1 MERNRSNEKKQ
12 NKTRTTTRAPSGAA
26 VLQESVTHA
35 IEVAL
40 FQEWAQRGYAALS
53 MEAIAKR
60 AKVGKAAI
68 YRRWSS
74 KLGLVSDVLTRV
86 GSDVTICP
94 DTGDLHSDI
103 RLLLLQLRRLL
114 RHPLVARI
122 LPDLHAEMPRTPELA
137 HAIRTQLQTY
147 RRDKAETVLQSAIKR
162 GELAEN
168 LDCDLAIDML
178 GSMIYWRLIITKQRS
193 NKAYIE
199 ELTSF
204 VVGSLKSVSGKRGTG
219 M

>member
-1 MERNRSNEKKQ
+1 MERNRSVEKEQHKAQ
-12 NKTRTTTRAPSGAA
+12 SATPAPTRAPSGAA
-26 VLQESVTHA
+26 VLQASVTHA
-35 IEVAL
+35 IEKAL

-60 AKVGKAAI
+60 AGVGKAAI

-74 KLGLVSDVLTRV
+74 KLMLVSDVLTRV
-86 GSDVTICP
+86 GSDVTVCP
-94 DTGDLHSDI
+94 DTGDLHNDI
-103 RLLLLQLRRLL
+103 RQLLLQLRRLL
-114 RHPLVARI
+114 RHPLITRI

-147 RRDKAETVLQSAIKR
+147 RRDKAESVLRTAIKR
-162 GELAEN
+162 GELSEN
-168 LDCDLAIDML
+168 LNLDLAIDML
-178 GSMIYWRLIITKQRS
+178 GSMIYWRLIITRQRS

-204 VVGSLKSVSGKRGTG
+204 VVSSLKSVSG
-219 M
+219 

>member
-1 MERNRSNEKKQ
+1 MERNRSNEKTQ
-12 NKTRTTTRAPSGAA
+12 CEEQTATRTPSGAA
-26 VLQESVTHA
+26 VLQESVTQA
-35 IEVAL
+35 IEAAM

-74 KLGLVSDVLTRV
+74 KLVLVSDVLTRV

-94 DTGDLHSDI
+94 DSGDLHNDI
-103 RLLLLQLRRLL
+103 RLLLLQLRRVL

-137 HAIRTQLQTY
+137 HAVRTQLQTY
-147 RRDKAETVLQSAIKR
+147 RRDKAETVLRYAINRK
-162 GELAEN
+162 ELSEN
-168 LDCDLAIDML
+168 LDLDLAIDML
-178 GSMIYWRLIITKQRS
+178 ASMIYWRLIITRQRS

-199 ELTSF
+199 ELTNF
-204 VVGSLKSVSGKRGTG
+204 IVGSLKSASG
-219 M
+219 